1 MSTEM
6 RPAPEL
12 PKENLVLDNK
22 TLRYTMFGLLYFAQ
36 GAILPSSRPSFA
48 VVTT

>member
-1 MSTEM
+1 MLPSSG
-6 RPAPEL
+6 L
-12 PKENLVLDNK
+12 PKENLVLDNR